1 MSDEFEKYGELCFP
15 TKLSGSSM
23 NDLLVDEFYHAQDL
37 DGNGLIY
44 GYDFYVKEGAPIFIK
59 VLESSEFWSIPSKYI
74 STWSDF
80 IENNIDN
87 LLDI

>member
-15 TKLSGSSM
+15 TKLSGRSM
-23 NDLLVDEFYHAQDL
+23 NEFLLDEFYHAQDL

-44 GYDFYVKEGAPIFIK
+44 GYDFYVKEGAPGIIK
-59 VLESSEFWSIPSKYI
+59 ALELNEFWATPNKYI

>member
-15 TKLSGSSM
+15 MKLSARSM
-23 NDLLVDEFYHAQDL
+23 NEMLIDEFYHLQDL

-44 GYDFYVKEGAPIFIK
+44 GYDFYVKEGAPGFIK
-59 VLESSEFWSIPSKYI
+59 ALESSEFWSIPSKCI

-87 LLDI
+87 LLDT